1 MRNDAHPDGPA
12 LSVVVVTRDTFRT
25 LRPILAAIAAQ
36 TIAARLEV
44 ILVAPRSASDAI
56 PTDLTG
62 AFHATQVVQVPAVG
76 NRGAAAAHGVR
87 LASAPIVALSEN
99 HCFPE
104 PDWAERS
111 LAAHHGP
118 WVGVGPAIRNANPES
133 LLSRVMHNFGYGEF
147 PAQRP
152 ACSMEELPL
161 HNSSFR
167 REVLDFSLEELE
179 HLLANERR
187 LHRRLREAGHGLQFV
202 PTVVK
207 WHINE
212 ATWTLLIG
220 MWFFGGWG
228 YGTGRAPTWPAWKR
242 AAYLLASPLLVL
254 PVAANVWRRFPT
266 IDPVPRS
273 PALGLVV
280 LMGAACHVLGE
291 CLAYLGAGRDEFP
304 FVEREEFLI
313 EGRLGGHA
321 LTLPHV
327 AALVSQGSTTG
338 RPS

>member
-1 MRNDAHPDGPA
+1 MRNDAQPDGPA
-12 LSVVVVTRDTFRT
+12 LSVVAVTRDTFRT
-25 LRPILAAIAAQ
+25 LRPILAALSAQ
-36 TIAARLEV
+36 TIAAQLEV
-44 ILVAPRSASDAI
+44 ILVVPAAVPDQV
-56 PTDLTG
+56 PTDLTQG
-62 AFHATQVVQVPAVG
+62 FHAVQVVQVPAVG

-87 LASAPIVALSEN
+87 VASAPIVALSEN
-99 HCFPE
+99 HCFPGPE
-104 PDWAERS
+104 WAEQS

-133 LLSRVMHNFGYGEF
+133 LLSRVMHNFGYGQF
-147 PAQRP
+147 PAGRP
-152 ACSMEELPL
+152 ACAMEELPL

-167 REVLDFSLEELE
+167 REVLDRPPEELE

-187 LHRRLREAGHGLQFV
+187 LHRRLREVGHGLQFV

-212 ATWTLLIG
+212 ATWALLLG

-228 YGTGRAPTWPAWKR
+228 YGTRRARDWPTWKR
-242 AAYLLASPLLVL
+242 AAYLLASPVLVL

-266 IDPVPRS
+266 IDPAPRS
-273 PALGLVV
+273 LALGLVV
-280 LMGAACHVLGE
+280 VVGAVCHVLGE
-291 CLAYLGAGRDEFP
+291 CLAYLGAARDEFP
-304 FVEREEFLI
+304 FVEREEFLV

-327 AALVSQGSTTG
+327 ALLLAQGSVTG